1 MENTYTQIIRVVLA
15 LIAVVAFMLILY
27 RYAGKL
33 KFNLNLKQKTTPYG
47 LRKLDMIHLGYRKFV
62 SVVEIKDQ
70 ILVIGMGEKELSL
83 LARLTKEENEK

>member
-1 MENTYTQIIRVVLA
+1 MENVYGQIIRVVLA
-15 LIAVVAFMLILY
+15 LIAIVAFMLILY

-33 KFNLNLKQKTTPYG
+33 KFSLNLKQKTTPYS
-47 LRKLDMIHLGYRKFV
+47 LRKLDMIHLGYKKFV

-83 LARLTKEENEK
+83 LARWTKEENEK

>member
-1 MENTYTQIIRVVLA
+1 MENAYGQIIRVVLA
-15 LIAVVAFMLILY
+15 LIAIVAFMLILY

-33 KFNLNLKQKTTPYG
+33 KFNLNLKQKTTPYN
-47 LRKLDMIHLGYRKFV
+47 LKKLDMIHLGYRKFV

-83 LARLTKEENEK
+83 LARLTKEEIEK